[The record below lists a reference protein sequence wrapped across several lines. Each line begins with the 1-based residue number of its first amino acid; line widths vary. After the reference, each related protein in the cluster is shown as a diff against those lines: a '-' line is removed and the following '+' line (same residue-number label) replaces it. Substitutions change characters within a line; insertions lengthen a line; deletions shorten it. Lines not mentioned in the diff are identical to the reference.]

1 MAESRGRRHFLA
13 ASMTESDFMPRS
25 LATRSDAPLVRRLG
39 LIALLTSAI
48 VASGATPLSAQSRPT
63 ITDDVRPF
71 VSVDAPVVALTHVR
85 LIDGTGT
92 PPRDDQTVIITGS
105 RITSVGAAATTP
117 VPSGARVVDLSGHT
131 VIPGLVGLHEHTY
144 FGGVKRITQMSTS
157 APLLYLAFGVTTAMS
172 AGSMLPYQELN
183 MARAVNAGRLPG
195 PRFLITGPYL
205 DGANTRSGNAKSLA
219 TPAEAARTLAYW
231 HAEGVRWVKVQ
242 GTISRAMLGEV
253 VRQAHARGMKVT
265 GHLCSVTFAEAASLG
280 IDALQHGFIT
290 NSEYVPDKKPD
301 VCPPEN
307 MRIQTDVDVG
317 SAEVQASIKALAKTK
332 AAVVST
338 LAVYETFSPERF
350 KLDTAAMAMLEP
362 DVRREVEANYANIRG
377 SGLIVSQK
385 LLASMMRWERDFVAA
400 GGLLG
405 AGSDPWG
412 TGFLPGFGNIRNY
425 EMLLEAGF
433 PPAQAIQI
441 LTFNGARILGMERE
455 IGAVTAGRQADL
467 VVVRGDPTATPR
479 DLYNVTTVFRAG
491 VGYDS
496 GKLRAAARG
505 LVGVR

>member
-1 MAESRGRRHFLA
+1 
-13 ASMTESDFMPRS
+13 
-25 LATRSDAPLVRRLG
+25 
-39 LIALLTSAI
+39 
-48 VASGATPLSAQSRPT
+48 
-63 ITDDVRPF
+63 
-71 VSVDAPVVALTHVR
+71 VVALTHVR
-85 LIDGTGT
+85 LIDGTGA
-92 PPRDDQTVIITGS
+92 PARDDQTVVLTGT
-105 RITSVGAAATTP
+105 RITSVGPSATTAIP
-117 VPSGARVVDLSGHT
+117 AGARVVDLAGHT

-195 PRFLITGPYL
+195 PRFYPGPYL
-205 DGANTRSGNAKSLA
+205 DGDRTRSGNAKALA
-219 TPAEAARTLAYW
+219 TPRRPRTCPLARR
-231 HAEGVRWVKVQ
+231 GVRWVSARE
-242 GTISRAMLGEV
+242 ISRQMLGSGPLGTRVNE
-253 VRQAHARGMKVT
+253 
-265 GHLCSVTFAEAASLG
+265 GHRASLLRDLREAAALG

-290 NSEYVPDKKPD
+290 NSDYVPGKQPD

-307 MRIQTDVDVG
+307 MRVQTDVDVG
-317 SAEVQASIKALAKTK
+317 SDAVQASIKALAKTK

-350 KLDTAAMAMLEP
+350 KLDTAAMAMLDP
-362 DVRREVEANYANIRG
+362 DVRREVEANYANIRRG
-377 SGLIVSQK
+377 GLIVSQK
-385 LLASMMRWERDFVAA
+385 LLSSMMRWERDFVAA

-425 EMLLEAGF
+425 EVLVEAGF

-441 LTFNGARILGMERE
+441 LTLNGAKILGMERE
-455 IGAVTAGRQADL
+455 VGAVTAGRQADL
-467 VVVRGDPTATPR
+467 VIVRGDPTTTPR

-496 GKLRAAARG
+496 AKLRTAALG